1 MILFKDI
8 EGIKRKA
15 TESAIFLQRIT
26 SHARTLSWKYKSQI
40 DQTLSLKVIID
51 DKEGGWWGGVV
62 LWIILIRRLS
72 EHETL
77 FTFFLNNDNDNDDDE
92 VNSMTS
98 EAHRAT
104 KNE

>member
-1 MILFKDI
+1 M
-8 EGIKRKA
+8 G
-15 TESAIFLQRIT
+15 
-26 SHARTLSWKYKSQI
+26 
-40 DQTLSLKVIID
+40 
-51 DKEGGWWGGVV
+51 GGVV
-62 LWIILIRRLS
+62 LSIILIRRLS

-98 EAHRAT
+98 EAQRAT